1 MDLSTLLSTPLSELL
16 WKKKQD
22 LGRAAAAKPAIGA
35 TICCAGLRLT
45 VQAGLSDDLWR
56 WLVKLGW
63 RELRP
68 RENRLDFRPLPTA
81 LTTRLFDCAA
91 DERERVLL
99 AAMRQAGSGTTT
111 CVVMPAR
118 PAVTRVGQEIS

>member
-22 LGRAAAAKPAIGA
+22 LGRVAAAKPAIGA
-35 TICCAGLRLT
+35 TVCCAGLRLT

-68 RENRLDFRPLPTA
+68 RESRLDFKPLPTL

-91 DERERVLL
+91 EERERVLL
-99 AAMRQAGSGTTT
+99 AAMRQAVSGTTT
-111 CVVMPAR
+111 RVVMPAR
-118 PAVTRVGQEIS
+118 PAVTRVGQEVS